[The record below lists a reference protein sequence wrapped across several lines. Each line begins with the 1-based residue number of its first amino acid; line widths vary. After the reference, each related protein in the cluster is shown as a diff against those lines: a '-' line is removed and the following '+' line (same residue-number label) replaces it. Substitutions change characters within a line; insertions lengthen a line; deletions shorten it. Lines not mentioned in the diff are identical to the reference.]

1 MTAYFV
7 NSTAGGANT
16 GADWTNAFVL
26 ISSASTAAVNGD
38 TVWVGDNHAETTAG
52 SLTLSWAGG
61 SGTPVYVYCVDHTKA
76 SPGAGDLKTT
86 GSISTTG
93 ASVLNIRGTAYF
105 YGLTF
110 KTGNGASDAAMSL
123 LDGSS
128 GAKMQIYDN
137 CSLQCGSTSNS
148 LNSGIVFGTSND
160 QGANILLNNTTM
172 VWGAAG
178 QRFLLRN
185 VNVIWKN
192 TASALP
198 ATVLTTLID
207 GTATATGSC
216 GTIVFDGVDLSALT
230 AGHGIIAD
238 GNSDQES
245 LLNVSLVN
253 CKIDNSVTRVSPSIR
268 TPDTIRLD
276 LIACSGSAGGYNN
289 ERYRYE
295 GTLLTETTDVRSSGA
310 SDGSQAVSW
319 KVSTTAAAT
328 NAFPFECYPISIWN
342 LTTGSTVTAT
352 IELMNDGTTL
362 TNADINFTAEYLGS
376 GSNPLASFASSA
388 PANFLTSPT
397 NITTSAATWTT
408 SGIGAAVKQKMSVS
422 FTPQVVGYVRCVIY
436 VAKAN
441 KTIYID
447 PLVTLS

>member
-26 ISSASTAAVNGD
+26 ISSASTAAVAGD

-61 SGTPVYVYCVDHTKA
+61 SGNPVYVYCVDHTKA
-76 SPGAGDLKTT
+76 SPGTGDLKTT
-86 GSISTTG
+86 GSIATTG
-93 ASVLNIRGTAYF
+93 GSVLNIRGTAYF
-105 YGLTF
+105 YGLIF
-110 KTGNGASDAAMSL
+110 KAGNNASDAAITL
-123 LDGSS
+123 LDQSAGT
-128 GAKMQIYDN
+128 KMQIFDN

-148 LNSGIVFGTSND
+148 TNSGTVFGTSND
-160 QGANILLNNTTM
+160 QGGNIILNNTTM
-172 VWGAAG
+172 SWGAAG
-178 QRFLLRN
+178 QRLLFRN
-185 VNVIWKN
+185 VNFLWKN

-207 GTATATGSC
+207 GTGNGTGSS
-216 GTIVFDGVDLSALT
+216 GVIVFDGVDLSALS

-238 GNSDQES
+238 GNSSQES
-245 LLNVSLVN
+245 LLNLSLVN

-268 TPDTIRLD
+268 TPDTSRLD
-276 LIACSGSAGGYNN
+276 LIGCSGSAGGYNN

-319 KVSTTAAAT
+319 KVSTTSNTT
-328 NAFPFECYPISIWN
+328 NAFPFECFPISIWN
-342 LTTGSTVTAT
+342 LTTGSSVTAT

-376 GSNPLASFASSA
+376 GSSPLASFVSSA
-388 PANFLTSPT
+388 PANFLASPT
-397 NITTSAATWTT
+397 NITTSSATWNTT
-408 SGIGAAVKQKMSVS
+408 GIGAAVKQKMSVS

-436 VAKAN
+436 VAKSS